1 MNQERRKLLLATM
14 ALPASNVLADEMSPE
29 QLYEQLFWERDRKLT
44 IVRTQTRESCK
55 DLVYFS
61 KGKIIPDA
69 YKQLC
74 HLFRDVRENTA
85 IAINP
90 RLFDAFYAGQAWMAD
105 HGFSRAWMI
114 NSGHRTRRT
123 NAMTEGASKDSSHL
137 RGEAGD
143 AWMQGVSVAYLG
155 ELYKQIK
162 PNGVGIYL
170 NKHFLHVDTDASKGV
185 RTWRG

>member
-1 MNQERRKLLLATM
+1 MNQERRKLFFAAM
-14 ALPASNVLADEMSPE
+14 AIPASNVLADEISSD
-29 QLYEQLFWERDRKLT
+29 QLYQQLFWERDRKLT
-44 IVRTQTRESCK
+44 VVRTLTGESCT
-55 DLVYFS
+55 DIVYFS
-61 KGKIIPDA
+61 KGKIVLEG
-69 YKQLC
+69 YKRLC
-74 HLFRDVRENTA
+74 HLFRDVRENTT

-105 HGFSRAWMI
+105 HGFIRAWMI
-114 NSGHRTRRT
+114 NSGHRTHRT
-123 NAMTEGASKDSSHL
+123 NSMTEGAAKDSSHL

-143 AWMQGVSVAYLG
+143 AWMHGVSINYLG
-155 ELYKQIK
+155 ELYQRIK